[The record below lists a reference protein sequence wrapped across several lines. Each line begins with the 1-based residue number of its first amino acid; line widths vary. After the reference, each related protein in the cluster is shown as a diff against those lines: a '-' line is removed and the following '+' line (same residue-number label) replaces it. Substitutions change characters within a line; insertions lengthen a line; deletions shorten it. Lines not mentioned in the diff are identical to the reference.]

1 MGTNFENVNAA
12 TMGMKLRWKIKM
24 NNLDET
30 LGWNVDEKNIKIGF
44 RLKAHGSHDC
54 IVGVV
59 AVAMQ
64 TTTKLRI

>member
-1 MGTNFENVNAA
+1 
-12 TMGMKLRWKIKM
+12 
-24 NNLDET
+24 
-30 LGWNVDEKNIKIGF
+30 VDEKKIKIGF